1 MKKYYEAY
9 DDRYR
14 QVHHED
20 LRWFDGNPSGIVLET
35 VEKYAVEKRNRI
47 LEIGCGEGRDARFL
61 LEKGYD
67 VLATDVAP
75 SAIDCCRKLDAAHS
89 DTYAVLDCLNCTM
102 DEKFDFIYAVA
113 VVHMLVPQEDRD
125 GFFRFYRDYLTDR
138 GIGLICSM
146 GDGREEMQS
155 DISNAFST
163 RERLHEAS
171 GRVLKIANTSCRVVT
186 MDKLRQEIEDNGLTI
201 LETGHTAVEPD
212 FPEMIYA
219 VVTKK

>member
-14 QVHHED
+14 QVHRENLH
-20 LRWFDGNPSGIVLET
+20 WFDKCPSKIVMET
-35 VEKYAVEKRNRI
+35 MEKFSVMKQSRI
-47 LEIGCGEGRDARFL
+47 LEIGCGEGRDARLL

-75 SAIDCCRKLDAAHS
+75 AAIDCCRAQDPLHRDS
-89 DTYAVLDCLNCTM
+89 YAVLDCLNSHV

-113 VVHMLVPQEDRD
+113 VIHMLVPQEDRD
-125 GFFRFYRDYLTDR
+125 GFCRFYRDHLAEG

-146 GDGREEMQS
+146 GDGTEEFQS
-155 DISNAFST
+155 DITNAFSI
-163 RERLHEAS
+163 RDRVHEVS
-171 GRVLKIANTSCRVVT
+171 GRVLKIANTSCCVVT
-186 MDKLRQEIEDNGLTI
+186 MAKLRQEIENSGLTI
-201 LETGHTAVEPD
+201 LEMGHTAVEPD

>member
-1 MKKYYEAY
+1 MRKYYEAY

-14 QVHHED
+14 QVHRENLH
-20 LRWFDGNPSGIVLET
+20 WFDGHPSRIVLET
-35 VEKYAVEKRNRI
+35 LEKFPVAKQRRI
-47 LEIGCGEGRDARFL
+47 LEVGCGEGRDARFL
-61 LEKGYD
+61 LEKGYN

-75 SAIDCCRKLDAAHS
+75 SAIDCCRKQDAAHR
-89 DTYAVLDCLNCTM
+89 DAYAVLDCLNCSM
-102 DEKFDFIYAVA
+102 DEKFDFIYGVA

-125 GFFRFYRDYLTDR
+125 GFFCFFRDHLADK

-146 GDGREEMQS
+146 GDGSEEMES
-155 DISNAFST
+155 DISGAFFT
-163 RERLHEAS
+163 GERLHRAT

-186 MDKLRQEIEDNGLTI
+186 VDKLRHEIEDNGLVI
-201 LETGHTAVEPD
+201 LEMGKTAVEPD